1 MERLQQAVAK
11 MLPHLQIKLHS
22 SEVLNEDETVFLF
35 SSSEEIEP
43 LYTMLNKPKIKPLQR
58 IGAASINIDC
68 IKF

>member
-43 LYTMLNKPKIKPLQR
+43 LYTMLKSYGLKVE
-58 IGAASINIDC
+58 IDKVEKWQFLF
-68 IKF
+68 IFS

>member
-22 SEVLNEDETVFLF
+22 SEVLNDDETVFLF

-43 LYTMLNKPKIKPLQR
+43 LYTMLKSYGLKVE
-58 IGAASINIDC
+58 IDKVEKWQFLF
-68 IKF
+68 IFS